1 MMESEKLDILQE
13 RYGLVTERIRGIPEE
28 RLGHGE
34 LEAYFCFCAEFLM
47 MIDDTVKF
55 LEGGGLETAPLEELQ
70 RRNHATEIRPWR

>member
-47 MIDDTVKF
+47 MIEDRKSVV
-55 LEGGGLETAPLEELQ
+55 
-70 RRNHATEIRPWR
+70 

>member
-13 RYGLVTERIRGIPEE
+13 RYGLVTERIRGIPKE

-47 MIDDTVKF
+47 MIDRKSVV
-55 LEGGGLETAPLEELQ
+55 
-70 RRNHATEIRPWR
+70 